1 MAHSPSRATVKAST
15 TPFMQ
20 NRNLPWQLYAVRPKR
35 FGGDGGAIYSD
46 FDSDDGDD
54 ELPYRP
60 GFGEATEWAPDLPP
74 ILR

>member
-1 MAHSPSRATVKAST
+1 MKAST

-46 FDSDDGDD
+46 DDDDDDDG
-54 ELPYRP
+54 LPYRP
-60 GFGEATEWAPDLPP
+60 FGEGGLSPTEWAPDLPP
-74 ILR
+74 IM